1 VRQLLCTLEDSE
13 FAVRG
18 AQWRE
23 LLASASAREATPN
36 GVRLVFPDDPRTGE
50 RLDGLI
56 AKEASCCSW
65 MTFSVER
72 DDGAITVSVSGPV
85 SARDGLVATFVGT
98 QS

>member
-1 VRQLLCTLEDSE
+1 
-13 FAVRG
+13 
-18 AQWRE
+18 
-23 LLASASAREATPN
+23 
-36 GVRLVFPDDPRTGE
+36 
-50 RLDGLI
+50 
-56 AKEASCCSW
+56 